1 MENAKKMVR
10 KAAKL
15 QQHQI
20 MKILQPTLDER
31 LKNIGPTC
39 SSAADIGEG
48 ALDGFPDAYLLQLH
62 PEDPPYLFECFW
74 ATRLNR
80 DDADWAFQLFRR
92 NMLELYKRS
101 RWGFDEELKQRE
113 LTATAAR
120 FFIIRARIHHSP
132 SCPCSSSSDTSTT
145 VRPVAYAHFRFVEDD
160 SRPVLYCYELQVEK
174 DYHRRGLG
182 TFLTEIMEIIGK
194 STNMDVVMCTV
205 FSYNE
210 SSIDFFRK
218 NGYDNDR
225 TCIYGKDRS
234 GGCLGRDY
242 LVLSKSLNIEKKEKD
257 GKKS

>member
-10 KAAKL
+10 KASKL

-39 SSAADIGEG
+39 SSAADVGEG

-62 PEDPPYLFECFW
+62 PE
-74 ATRLNR
+74 
-80 DDADWAFQLFRR
+80 
-92 NMLELYKRS
+92 S

-120 FFIIRARIHHSP
+120 FFIVRARINHSP
-132 SCPCSSSSDTSTT
+132 SCPCSTSSEASTT
-145 VRPVAYAHFRFVEDD
+145 VRPVAYAHFRT
-160 SRPVLYCYELQVEK
+160 
-174 DYHRRGLG
+174 H
-182 TFLTEIMEIIGK
+182 
-194 STNMDVVMCTV
+194 MDVVMCTV

-242 LVLSKSLNIEKKEKD
+242 LVLSKPLNIEKKEKV
-257 GKKS
+257 GEKS

>member
-1 MENAKKMVR
+1 MEVLFLDEECQLLQEIEPHMKRMRWEEEHWDQQIHLYREREQLKWNTNNQKIVERIWRTSFPNSTRKSPYVHILDLHECGFIRPHVDESRKIILKNKMENAKKMVR

-62 PEDPPYLFECFW
+62 PEL
-74 ATRLNR
+74 
-80 DDADWAFQLFRR
+80 
-92 NMLELYKRS
+92 S

-145 VRPVAYAHFRFVEDD
+145 VRPVAYAHFR
-160 SRPVLYCYELQVEK
+160 
-174 DYHRRGLG
+174 
-182 TFLTEIMEIIGK
+182 
-194 STNMDVVMCTV
+194 
-205 FSYNE
+205 
-210 SSIDFFRK
+210 
-218 NGYDNDR
+218 
-225 TCIYGKDRS
+225 
-234 GGCLGRDY
+234 
-242 LVLSKSLNIEKKEKD
+242 
-257 GKKS
+257 